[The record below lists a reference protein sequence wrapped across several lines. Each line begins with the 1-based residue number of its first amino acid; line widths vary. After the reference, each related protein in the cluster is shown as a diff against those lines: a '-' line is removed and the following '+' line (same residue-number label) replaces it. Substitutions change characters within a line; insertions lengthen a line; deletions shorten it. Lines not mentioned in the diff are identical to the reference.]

1 MKAEALL
8 FPPPLYSSFISVAM
22 HHLEKVA
29 SSTDVGEEGRKG
41 RTYAISKEINVN
53 NK

>member
-1 MKAEALL
+1 MKEEALL

-29 SSTDVGEEGRKG
+29 SSWDVGDEGNKG
-41 RTYAISKEINVN
+41 GTYAISKAINRN

>member
-29 SSTDVGEEGRKG
+29 SSMDVGEEGE
-41 RTYAISKEINVN
+41 KEELMQYLQ
-53 NK
+53 KSM